1 MVSMHVRAEAASA
14 AAVRAGLTADLAARG
29 LSADARNDV
38 ALVATELIT
47 NAIQHGQPLPSDE
60 LAVEWSTEGEDV
72 LIRVTDG
79 GGSSHPRLMSSG
91 PDDTSGRGL
100 AIVHSLASS
109 WGVDI
114 GTDRVTV
121 WAKVPH
127 SPSTTRSRVASAEEA
142 AVRRGRHAR

>member
-1 MVSMHVRAEAASA
+1 VVSMHVRAEAASA
-14 AAVRAGLTADLAARG
+14 AAVRAGLTADLAAHG

-109 WGVDI
+109 WGVI
-114 GTDRVTV
+114 RRQPCVRASLRLRRPQSGAGVT
-121 WAKVPH
+121 P
-127 SPSTTRSRVASAEEA
+127 AE
-142 AVRRGRHAR
+142 GQS

>member
-1 MVSMHVRAEAASA
+1 MHVRAEAASA
-14 AAVRAGLTADLAARG
+14 AAVRAGLTADLAAHG

-72 LIRVTDG
+72 LIQVTDG

-91 PDDTSGRGL
+91 PDDTERARSCHRPLARLELGGRHRYRPSDGVGQGAAFAVNHAFARHLGRGGR
-100 AIVHSLASS
+100 SPPRAS
-109 WGVDI
+109 
-114 GTDRVTV
+114 R
-121 WAKVPH
+121 P
-127 SPSTTRSRVASAEEA
+127 
-142 AVRRGRHAR
+142 

>member
-14 AAVRAGLTADLAARG
+14 AVVRADLTADLAAHG
-29 LSADARNDV
+29 LSADARNDA

-47 NAIQHGQPLPSDE
+47 NAIQHGRPLASDE
-60 LAVEWSTEGEDV
+60 LAVEWSTGREDV

-114 GTDRVTV
+114 GTERVTV
-121 WAKVPH
+121 WARVPRT
-127 SPSTTRSRVASAEEA
+127 PLAVRSRVAPAEEP
-142 AVRRGRHAR
+142 AVRRGRRAF

>member
-1 MVSMHVRAEAASA
+1 MHVRAEAASA

-79 GGSSHPRLMSSG
+79 GGSSHHPRLMSSG
-91 PDDTSGRGL
+91 PDDTNGRGL
-100 AIVHSLASS
+100 AIVHSLA
-109 WGVDI
+109 
-114 GTDRVTV
+114 
-121 WAKVPH
+121 
-127 SPSTTRSRVASAEEA
+127 
-142 AVRRGRHAR
+142 

>member
-1 MVSMHVRAEAASA
+1 MHVRAEAASA
-14 AAVRAGLTADLAARG
+14 AVVRADLTADLAAHG
-29 LSADARNDV
+29 LSADARNDA

-47 NAIQHGQPLPSDE
+47 NAIQHGRPLASDE
-60 LAVEWSTEGEDV
+60 LAVEWLTGREDV

-79 GGSSHPRLMSSG
+79 GGSSHPTLMNSG

-114 GTDRVTV
+114 GTERVTV
-121 WAKVPH
+121 WARVPRV
-127 SPSTTRSRVASAEEA
+127 PSAMHSRVAPAEEA
-142 AVRRGRHAR
+142 AVRRGRRAF